1 MRRLNPARRPSCA
14 RMAESLVSVSVADP
28 VPAETLRAALRDAT
42 APHQPA
48 ARRLME
54 EAPAPLLAGLV
65 AEGFIDWKT
74 LAEAAERYPPAND
87 ETAAWIRDMARLAVA

>member
-1 MRRLNPARRPSCA
+1 MRRLNPNRRPSCT
-14 RMAESLVSVSVADP
+14 RMATSLVSIPVAESVAP
-28 VPAETLRAALRDAT
+28 EALSAALRDAA
-42 APHQPA
+42 APNQPA
-48 ARRLME
+48 ARRLLE

-87 ETAAWIRDMARLAVA
+87 ETAAWIRDMARLVLA